1 MKFDGCDG
9 CFFFF
14 ALVLHKLLNY
24 NQQRLLSTMESTIL
38 SVLQSKGSLKEKKLL
53 KKVSESYEQRGK
65 TFDEDKF
72 SSALSKLME
81 SKEVLRNNDKELT
94 LNKVQVTLKRTRNED
109 DEDDDVKTTNEESK
123 KRNKKSKKSKDE
135 EEEETSGESKEEG
148 KKSDETE
155 DLQSK
160 KRWSYPDLWK
170 NGEKFWRENT
180 FDPEYLRTN
189 PDRITRLFCGNL
201 SRKITEE
208 DLMARIEG
216 INYIKWITDKQTGE
230 FYGSS
235 FLDMKD
241 PSCAAAAVMQDKSKF
256 MGRPLKIY
264 YCPPRPGDVWPPHE
278 ARGGN
283 NKKGAT
289 SGGNNPPGKQK
300 SEKPEGCCKLF
311 IGNLS
316 YDIDDDTIVDFFK
329 DCGTLIG
336 LRWLTRQ
343 ETGEFRVS
351 VYVAIWTIIIPNSM
365 IKCRVVDMYNL
376 LRLKKLMKR

>member
-1 MKFDGCDG
+1 
-9 CFFFF
+9 
-14 ALVLHKLLNY
+14 
-24 NQQRLLSTMESTIL
+24 MESAIL
-38 SVLQSKGSLKEKKLL
+38 GVLQSKGSLKEKKLL
-53 KKVSESYEQRGK
+53 KKVTERYEERGK
-65 TFDEDKF
+65 VFDEAKF
-72 SSALSKLME
+72 TSALSKLME
-81 SKEVLRNNDKELT
+81 NKEVLKNNDKELT
-94 LNKVQVTLKRTRNED
+94 LNKVQVTLKRPRDEEE
-109 DEDDDVKTTNEESK
+109 DEDVVVKSSSKDDK
-123 KRNKKSKKSKDE
+123 KKSKKSKKGDNDE
-135 EEEETSGESKEEG
+135 DENGNDNNENYDGEDDGLKI
-148 KKSDETE
+148 
-155 DLQSK
+155 K
-160 KRWSYPDLWK
+160 KRWDYPDLWK

-216 INYIKWITDKQTGE
+216 VNYIKWITDKQTGE

-241 PSCAAAAVMQDKSKF
+241 PQAAAAAVLQDKSKF

-278 ARGGN
+278 ARGGGPG
-283 NKKGAT
+283 KKGAN
-289 SGGNNPPGKQK
+289 GGGNPPGKEK
-300 SEKPEGCCKLF
+300 SEKPPGCCKLF
-311 IGNLS
+311 VGNLS
-316 YDIDDDTIVDFFK
+316 YEIDDDTMVDFFK

-351 VYVAIWTIIIPNSM
+351 CADITGNVKMYYNCALQGCGYVQFATTEEADEAMKLDGKELLGRYVVLWNSF
-365 IKCRVVDMYNL
+365 L
-376 LRLKKLMKR
+376 